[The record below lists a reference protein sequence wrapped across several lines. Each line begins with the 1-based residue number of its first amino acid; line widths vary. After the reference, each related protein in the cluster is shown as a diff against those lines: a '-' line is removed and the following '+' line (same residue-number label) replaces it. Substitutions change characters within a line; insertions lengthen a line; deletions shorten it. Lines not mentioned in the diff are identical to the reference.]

1 MSMYEKFYGLKEPAF
16 NLTPDPSFLY
26 LNERSKEAL
35 GLILYAIERRE
46 GFAVIVGDVGTGKT
60 TLCWALLERLAQK
73 NVRTALIQN
82 PMLSE
87 IDILKSILQDL
98 GVGCEGNQ
106 SEKDASNKSS
116 LDVFNTDWMQG
127 MTKKQLL
134 DRLNMFLA
142 SRVEDDVFTV
152 LIVDEAQNIPTTLL
166 EQLRLLSNLETAKKK
181 LLQIIFVGQL
191 ELDQKLKSSSLRQL
205 NQRISVRFETKPLS
219 KADAEHYVRH
229 RLAVAGASS
238 RLQFGS
244 GAFRAIRKHSK
255 GYPRLINLICDRALL
270 AGYTERSH
278 FIRRRLVR
286 KAAASLEGREARKP
300 HISAGWKRV
309 KTLVPFFA
317 AATILIAALCLLLG
331 LGVVKLR

>member
-1 MSMYEKFYGLKEPAF
+1 MYEKFYGLKEAAF

-26 LNERSKEAL
+26 LNKRSREAL
-35 GLILYAIERRE
+35 DLVLYAIERRE
-46 GFAVIVGDVGTGKT
+46 GFTAIVGDVGTGKT
-60 TLCWALLERLAQK
+60 TLCWALLERLSRK

-98 GVGCEGNQ
+98 GIRGEEGPLD
-106 SEKDASNKSS
+106 SEAKTQAS
-116 LDVFNTDWMQG
+116 LDVFNSDWMSG

-134 DRLNMFLA
+134 DKLNMFLA
-142 SRVEDDVFTV
+142 ARAQEDVFTV

-191 ELDQKLKSSSLRQL
+191 ELDQKLKRSSLRQL
-205 NQRISVRFETKPLS
+205 NQRISVRFETKTLS
-219 KADAEHYVRH
+219 KSDTEHYIRH

-238 RLQFGS
+238 RLQFGI
-244 GAFRAIRKHSK
+244 GALRAIWRHAK

-270 AGYTERSH
+270 AGYTERSLV
-278 FIRRRLVR
+278 ITRKLVR
-286 KAAASLEGREARKP
+286 KAAASLKGKEASTTRA
-300 HISAGWKRV
+300 SAEWRWLR
-309 KTLVPFFA
+309 TLTPYFA
-317 AATILIAALCLLLG
+317 VVLVVFAALCLLIG
-331 LGVVKLR
+331 LGVIRIR